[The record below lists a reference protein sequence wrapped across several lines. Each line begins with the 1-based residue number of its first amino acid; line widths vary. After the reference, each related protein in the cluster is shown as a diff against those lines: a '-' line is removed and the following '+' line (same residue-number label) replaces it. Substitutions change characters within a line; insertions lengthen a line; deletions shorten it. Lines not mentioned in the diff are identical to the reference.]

1 MLGDGSWDFAGYW
14 TVNHG
19 SASTA
24 GVITSCGANP
34 SGYCVYKFEIA
45 NPALKSGQEATAP
58 QCNTTTQGADRR
70 LLYVAIIDCVANTVQ
85 GGGQTLPVQA
95 FANVFVTEPAGG
107 VPNADIYGETEDIS
121 TVVGQNTLKK
131 LQRNEAQLYR

>member
-1 MLGDGSWDFAGYW
+1 MRRKSQRILCLQ
-14 TVNHG
+14 V
-19 SASTA
+19 
-24 GVITSCGANP
+24 
-34 SGYCVYKFEIA
+34 EIA